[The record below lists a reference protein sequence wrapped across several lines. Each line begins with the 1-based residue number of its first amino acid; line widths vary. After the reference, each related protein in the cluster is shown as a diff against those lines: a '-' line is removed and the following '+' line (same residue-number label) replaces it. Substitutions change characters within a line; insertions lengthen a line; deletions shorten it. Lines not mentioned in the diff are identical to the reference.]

1 MPRFFV
7 RLHHAGWTASQLAAV
22 RDAAE
27 RSGFDGLSLYDV
39 PSRPAL
45 ECWTTLAHLLGS
57 SNRLV
62 GVPLV
67 LANPLR
73 HPALT
78 AKMAWDLNDLTG
90 GRVVLGLGAGGAPE
104 DLRAYGLPDA
114 GLLTR
119 LGQLHEALALTRW
132 LFGGEPVDH
141 RGPHYQVEGL
151 QLGGAGPPPPILV
164 GGHGARLLE
173 IAARLADAVNVG
185 FDLGPEDWRS
195 LRERLGGIRRQSR
208 PDAERLLLTHNASV
222 RAGTGRGLEPH
233 VAALRDLRAAGV
245 DWFFCVFEDLPATDL
260 LERFGR
266 EVLPAVRA

>member
-7 RLHHAGWTASQLAAV
+7 RLHHAGWSARQLSEV

-27 RSGFDGLSLYDV
+27 RWGFDGLSLYDV

-45 ECWTTLAHLLGS
+45 ECWTALAHLVGAS
-57 SNRLV
+57 DRLV

-78 AKMAWDLNDLTG
+78 AKMAWDLNELTG

-104 DLRAYGLPDA
+104 DLRAYGMPDA
-114 GLLTR
+114 GLPVR
-119 LGQLHEALALTRW
+119 LQQLHEALALTRW
-132 LFGGEPVDH
+132 LFSGERVDH
-141 RGPHYQVEGL
+141 RGPHYVVEGL

-185 FDLGPEDWRS
+185 FDLGPEEWRS
-195 LRERLGGIRRQSR
+195 LRERLQAVRRQAR
-208 PDAERLLLTHNASV
+208 PDAEPLLLTHNASL
-222 RAGTGRGLEPH
+222 RAGAAPDAQ
-233 VAALRDLRAAGV
+233 VAAFRALRAAGV
-245 DWFFCVFEDLPATDL
+245 DWFFCVFEDLPATGL

>member
-7 RLHHAGWTASQLAAV
+7 RLHHAGWTPAQLAAI

-27 RSGFDGLSLYDV
+27 RWGFDGISLYDV
-39 PSRPAL
+39 PSRGAL
-45 ECWTTLAHLLGS
+45 ECWTALAHLLGAS
-57 SNRLV
+57 DRLL

-73 HPALT
+73 HPALV
-78 AKMAWDLNDLTG
+78 AKMAWDLNELTA

-114 GLLTR
+114 GLLAR
-119 LGQLHEALALTRW
+119 LRQLHEALALTCW
-132 LFGGEPVDH
+132 LFSGDRVEH
-141 RGPHYQVEGL
+141 RGQHYRVEGL

-164 GGHGARLLE
+164 GGHGPRLLE

-185 FDLGPEDWRS
+185 FDLAPEDW
-195 LRERLGGIRRQSR
+195 LRLRDRLEGIRRQAR
-208 PDAERLLLTHNASV
+208 PEAEPLVLSHNASIG
-222 RAGTGRGLEPH
+222 AGGSLDHWAPTLGQ
-233 VAALRDLRAAGV
+233 LRAAGV
-245 DWFFCVFEDLPATDL
+245 DWFFLVFADLPRTEL

-266 EVLPAVRA
+266 EVLPAARA

>member
-7 RLHHAGWTASQLAAV
+7 RLHHAGWTAPQLAAV

-27 RSGFDGLSLYDV
+27 LWGFDGLSLYDV
-39 PSRPAL
+39 PSRPAF
-45 ECWTTLAHLLGS
+45 ECWTVLAHLLGS
-57 SNRLV
+57 SDRLL

-104 DLRAYGLPDA
+104 DLRVYGLPDA
-114 GLLTR
+114 GLGTR
-119 LGQLHEALALTRW
+119 LRQLHEALALTRW
-132 LFGGEPVDH
+132 LFSGERVEH
-141 RGPHYQVEGL
+141 QGPHYRVEGL
-151 QLGGAGPPPPILV
+151 QLGGAGPPPPVLV
-164 GGHGARLLE
+164 GGHGTRLLE
-173 IAARLADAVNVG
+173 IAARLADAVNIG
-185 FDLGPEDWRS
+185 FDLPAAGWRD
-195 LRERLGGIRRQSR
+195 LRERLGAVRRQAR
-208 PDAERLLLTHNASV
+208 PEAEPLLLTHNQSV
-222 RAGTGRGLEPH
+222 RAGAGLEPYIP
-233 VAALRDLRAAGV
+233 ALRELRAAGV
-245 DWFFCVFEDLPATDL
+245 DWFFLVFEDLPATGL